1 MSMRDVAGTLVRSRA
16 FGRFAHLVSH
26 AAKPRHGLLIVL
38 TYHRIDEANSG
49 KAAYDGLISAS
60 PSMFRAQ
67 MRWLVSQYPIVSIH
81 DVIEARRRGV
91 SLPPGAVLLTFDD
104 AYSDFAEHAWPTL
117 RELRAPATLFV
128 PTAYPGGRRAF
139 WWDRLWVLLARAQPL
154 PKAIVVGKEVIRMA
168 EPETAFRRVISA
180 MKALPHGEMLAEC
193 DRLAL
198 ALGEERPGS
207 SPVLTW
213 SELRCLAADGVS
225 LAPHS
230 HTHPRFNRLS
240 PGDVS
245 MEVERSVVELRAA
258 VGPIAPVFAYPDGA
272 HSPAAVEAVERA
284 GLEMAFTT
292 RRGRN
297 VLGKTP
303 WYLLRR
309 INVGQRANESVIAAQ
324 LALWSR
330 LPNR

>member
-1 MSMRDVAGTLVRSRA
+1 MSMRDAAGTLARSRA
-16 FGRFAHLVSH
+16 FGRFAELVSR
-26 AAKPRHGLLIVL
+26 ATKPRPGLLIVL
-38 TYHRIDEANSG
+38 TYHRIDEADSG

-60 PSMFRAQ
+60 PSVFRAQ
-67 MRWLVSQYPIVSIH
+67 MRWLVSRYSIVSID
-81 DVIEARRRGV
+81 DVVEARRRGRL
-91 SLPPGAVLLTFDD
+91 LPPGAVLLTFDD
-104 AYSDFAEHAWPTL
+104 AYRDFAEHAWPTL
-117 RELRAPATLFV
+117 RDLGAPATLFV
-128 PTAYPGGRRAF
+128 PTAYPGGHRAF
-139 WWDRLWVLLARAQPL
+139 WWDRLWVLLARARPL
-154 PKAIVVGKEVIRMA
+154 PKDIVVGKEVIRMG
-168 EPETAFRRVISA
+168 ELETTFRRLVSA
-180 MKALPHGEMLAEC
+180 MKALSHSEMLAEC

-198 ALGEERPGS
+198 ALGEESPGS

-213 SELRCLAADGVS
+213 NELRCLAADGVS

-230 HTHPRFNRLS
+230 HTHPRLDRLG

-245 MEVERSVVELRAA
+245 TEVERSVVELRAA
-258 VGPIAPVFAYPDGA
+258 VGQIAPVFAYPDGA
-272 HSPAAVEAVERA
+272 HSPAAVEAVKRA
-284 GLEMAFTT
+284 GLDMAFTT